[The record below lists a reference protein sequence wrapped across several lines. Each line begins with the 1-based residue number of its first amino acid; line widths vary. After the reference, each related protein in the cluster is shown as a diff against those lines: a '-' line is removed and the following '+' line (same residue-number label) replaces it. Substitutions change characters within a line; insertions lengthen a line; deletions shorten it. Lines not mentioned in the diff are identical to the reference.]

1 MSRLATLL
9 LPFILI
15 SVQAGAQQHIH
26 KRELKHKFMFK
37 GALIK
42 TGVSALWGEARNS
55 PHEWGRTWSGLAKRA
70 GSSYAQRAVKGV
82 VEFSISSAW
91 THEDLRYHKS
101 NLQGRW
107 PRIKFAVVRS
117 FWVPRDVGD
126 GHTFAV
132 GRVVGA
138 FAAGQVSRTWMP
150 SRVATFGAGVSSGGL
165 SIGLD
170 VGLNVVREFWP
181 KRH

>member
-42 TGVSALWGEARNS
+42 TGVSALWAEARNS

-101 NLQGRW
+101 NVQSTW
-107 PRIKFAVVRS
+107 PRI
-117 FWVPRDVGD
+117 
-126 GHTFAV
+126 
-132 GRVVGA
+132 